1 MTTLTDTRRRDS
13 VLTALGAVA
22 VYLLLAAGLG
32 NLLGG
37 LLSEDQEMAAFAL
50 GHLIP
55 LPIAIALL
63 LLYVRWAGTSAEVW
77 RERPTPT
84 LTPHRWWLVT
94 IPVLATA
101 TSVIALG
108 DVAWAE
114 RSLGLI
120 AVVALGT
127 LLVGVGEELAIRGI
141 LLTAVRA
148 RHGEFVT
155 LLVTAL
161 VFALAHIPGSI
172 ISGLPMAFIAL
183 QVGGLAIAGAT
194 YYWIRR
200 VTGRLWV
207 GILVHAFTDWVLYL
221 GAASTV
227 PSASMPQ
234 DHKASTDGVTG
245 YIEIVLW
252 IALTIG
258 VVSVIR

>member
-1 MTTLTDTRRRDS
+1 M
-13 VLTALGAVA
+13 
-22 VYLLLAAGLG
+22 
-32 NLLGG
+32 
-37 LLSEDQEMAAFAL
+37 
-50 GHLIP
+50 
-55 LPIAIALL
+55 
-63 LLYVRWAGTSAEVW
+63 
-77 RERPTPT
+77 
-84 LTPHRWWLVT
+84 
-94 IPVLATA
+94 
-101 TSVIALG
+101 G

-114 RSLGLI
+114 RSLGVI

-221 GAASTV
+221 APRPPSRPPPCPKTTRRPLTGSPATSRSSSGSHS
-227 PSASMPQ
+227 PSESSASS
-234 DHKASTDGVTG
+234 DRTDGTG
-245 YIEIVLW
+245 DPIS
-252 IALTIG
+252 T
-258 VVSVIR
+258 